1 MLQELKS
8 LLRDRLGLP
17 PVAVHVAVGLLAHLA
32 LNLLL
37 RKSAT
42 SAWGLL
48 APLLI
53 GIALES
59 WEIWL
64 QYRDIGLTAAGND
77 PVLVILARHALDVAA
92 MLAAPALLVVGGA
105 LTSRG

>member
-1 MLQELKS
+1 MLHQLKS
-8 LLRDRLGLP
+8 LLRDGLGLP
-17 PVAVHVAVGLLAHLA
+17 PVAVHVAVGLVAHLM

-53 GIALES
+53 GIAVES
-59 WEIWL
+59 WEIWI
-64 QYRDIGLTAAGND
+64 QYREVGLTAAGND
-77 PVLVILARHALDVAA
+77 PVLVILARHALDVVA
-92 MLAAPALLVVGGA
+92 MLAAPTLLVVAGA
-105 LTSRG
+105 LSSRA